1 MQFSD
6 WLDLI
11 ATGAAVRRIRR
22 MQPAG
27 GIGDKLFPPTYPP
40 QNKNDNPRHVF
51 EFRQTGS
58 GSQRCVLIDS
68 VQSQA
73 NRLEEALSQLRLQG
87 RLGFPVIAVD
97 FSASDDLADI
107 GTVDTLQA
115 PHRVFDA
122 IIRDSTL
129 NGRPFAQSDEGQAL
143 VRAKPDAARTIYEL
157 SPSALVFGAWN
168 STGQGGGL
176 GAKFP
181 RAVVSEIIGIG
192 VATDGRGEPSGQRTG
207 SRIDPLGIRSGVKE
221 VKLPGGDWQIASG
234 KEKGVNPSEINHS
247 NIAPSVAPL
256 GVSVDFVQHSFVLS
270 LPALRRLHFL
280 VRPGVASP
288 ADRAAHAALAALALA
303 ACLGQDQVGYAL
315 RSRCDLISDEGQP
328 AAFEAVQ
335 ADGSKEPLALDLAT
349 ICALFH
355 EAAKAAGREGLAM
368 RQTDLMLQ
376 PQDKLLELVR
386 RSRQQA
392 LRGEGEADEQGQ

>member
-1 MQFSD
+1 MQLGD
-6 WLDLI
+6 WLDLV
-11 ATGAAVRRIRR
+11 ATGAAIRRVRR

-40 QNKNDNPRHVF
+40 QNKNDSPRHVF

-58 GSQRCVLIDS
+58 GRQQCVLIDS

-73 NRLEEALSQLRLQG
+73 NRLEEALRDLRLQG

-97 FSASDDLADI
+97 FSASDDLTDI

-122 IIRDSTL
+122 IIRDTMID
-129 NGRPFAQSDEGQAL
+129 GTPFGQSAEGQAL
-143 VRAKPDAARTIYEL
+143 VRAKPDAARAIYEL

-207 SRIDPLGIRSGVKE
+207 SRIDPLGIRSGVKV
-221 VKLPGGDWQIASG
+221 VKLPGGDWRIASG

-247 NIAPSVAPL
+247 NIPPSVTPL

-280 VRPGVASP
+280 GQAGVASQ
-288 ADRAAHAALAALALA
+288 ADRAAHAVLAALALA
-303 ACLGQDQVGYAL
+303 ACLGQDRVGYAL
-315 RSRCDLISDEGQP
+315 RSRCDLIADEGQP
-328 AAFEAVQ
+328 TAFEAVQ
-335 ADGSKEPLALDLAT
+335 ADGSKQLIALDLAT
-349 ICALFH
+349 VCALFH
-355 EAAKAAGREGLAM
+355 QAAETAGREGLPM
-368 RQTDLMLQ
+368 RQTDLVLQ

-386 RSRQQA
+386 RSRQLA
-392 LRGEGEADEQGQ
+392 LRGEGEPEE